1 MLIENSSKYLLKK
14 TRAKSK
20 MFEYDVPIDEHIS
33 VESNAIELLLIAIG
47 VIGNTS
53 NELWNLKDAPL
64 SASEDSKKDLEFSA
78 VFFDALFQS
87 RIEQNNL
94 DYYILLGAIAYYF
107 CDKVGSS
114 IVLASELDDT
124 IDFDSASID
133 RVILAMLSDE
143 MTDLKLDSLN
153 EKYKNELSEIIV
165 AYDSYFGGNIE
176 IDFSTFNSFKN
187 RLHSEGAPRE
197 LLLGD
202 ALLAIFKKKISNS
215 ALNLMPQFSNFDK
228 DVWAE
233 RLIHQTK
240 LKELWTA
247 QLRFGEFGIFKGRSG
262 VVQMPTSSGKT
273 TSIALTIQSAF
284 LSNRAET
291 AIIIAPFRAL
301 CKEIRFDLEKYFENE
316 SDIVINEFSD
326 IPDKNDLFNVFDLG
340 IDTQNQIAILTPE
353 KLIYLLHHDKT
364 ILEKMGLIIFDEAHL
379 FDDDSRGANYELLL
393 STIKYYIEQSEK
405 EIQKILISAV
415 IPNAEKINDWING
428 KNGVVIS
435 DNTIKSAEK
444 TIAFSD
450 WSGKK
455 GTLYFVNPDNINEE
469 EFYVPK
475 IIEISTLNRLGRE
488 RKRKKFPDIDFNQK
502 KVATVDMGIYFSL
515 KLNQNGGVA
524 VFCGKKDSVNKTLK
538 RFLELEERGYDITSL
553 QTRVKNNENVK
564 VANLISKNYGE
575 DNDYFKAAQKGIFA
589 HHSGISN
596 GIRMSVEYAL
606 KKDLVRCV
614 VCTSTLAQ
622 GVNLPIR
629 YLVVSSLYQAGEQLK
644 VRDFHNLIGRTGR
657 AGKYTEGSVILTEP
671 FVYSDRNLN
680 SRWKWETYSQLLN
693 VNNSEDCLS
702 NLLRIVQPFLFHDIN
717 TKQKFSFSLN
727 PLLIAKYSNDGSYT
741 DILTKCRDF
750 FQKQS
755 KKESREFEK
764 KISILESSLKSVE
777 NYILDFHSS
786 LNELDMENILVQTF
800 GYYLANF
807 DEKKKIKEIFTR
819 IKQYLDLN
827 VSSQDIETFSKSQ
840 LGIFQSTK
848 LKKWVEDNIKILSD
862 SEDDTLILKL
872 IIEQIIDYSDNKF
885 LKKITSKSEILNL
898 AIQWINGGSYQSIYQ
913 YCLENYVQIQD
924 RRMKAKHRTISLIEV
939 IELCDND
946 FGYSSILVV
955 HAIGE
960 LMLALSPNNES
971 IQELTN
977 FLCQKLRYGLSN
989 KTEILIYELGFSDRV
1004 IAEKIS
1010 KKIGHVNYPSKNKVR
1025 EIIRLKKEE
1034 LKEVLENFPAYFIE
1048 RLEQI

>member
-64 SASEDSKKDLEFSA
+64 NVSEDSKKELEFSS

-87 RIEQNNL
+87 KIEQNNR

-143 MTDLKLDSLN
+143 MADFKLDSLN

-176 IDFSTFNSFKN
+176 IDFSAFNSFKN
-187 RLHSEGAPRE
+187 RLHSEGSSRE

-202 ALLAIFKKKISNS
+202 ALLAIFKKKIVNS
-215 ALNLMPQFSNFDK
+215 ALNLMSQFSNLDK
-228 DVWAE
+228 DVWTG

-247 QLRFGEFGIFKGRSG
+247 QLRFGEFGIFKGKSG

-273 TSIALTIQSAF
+273 TSVALTIQSAF

-316 SDIVINEFSD
+316 SDIMINEFSD
-326 IPDKNDLFNVFDLG
+326 IPDKDDLLG
-340 IDTQNQIAILTPE
+340 IFELGLDNQKQIAILTPE

-379 FDDDSRGANYELLL
+379 FDDASRGANYELLL

-415 IPNAEKINDWING
+415 ISNAEKMNDWING
-428 KNGVVIS
+428 ESGVVIA

-450 WSGKK
+450 WDVNKESGY
-455 GTLYFVNPDNINEE
+455 LYFVNPEIPNEL
-469 EFYVPK
+469 EFYVPRVF
-475 IIEISTLNRLGRE
+475 EIFSLNRLKGE
-488 RKRKKFPDIDFNQK
+488 RKNKIRLFPELKVMDI
-502 KVATVDMGIYFSL
+502 GIYYAT
-515 KLNQNGGVA
+515 KLNHNGAVA
-524 VFCGKKDSVNKTLK
+524 IFCGTKVSANKNLTRL
-538 RFLELEERGYDITSL
+538 LDIENRGYDISSL
-553 QTRVKNNENVK
+553 ETQSKNDENNK
-564 VANLISKNYGE
+564 VARLFSENYGE
-575 DNDYFKAAQKGIFA
+575 ENDYFKAAQKGIFI

-596 GIRMSVEYAL
+596 GIRNSVEFAL
-606 KKDLVRCV
+606 KEDLVRCV
-614 VCTSTLAQ
+614 ICTSTLAQ
-622 GVNLPIR
+622 GVNLPIK
-629 YLVVSSLYQAGEQLK
+629 YLVVSSAYQAGERLK

-657 AGKYTEGSVILTEP
+657 AGKHTEGSVILAEP
-671 FVYSDRNLN
+671 HVYLN
-680 SRWKWETYSQLLN
+680 RDWRFREYSKLLN
-693 VNNSEDCLS
+693 VDNSEDCLS
-702 NLLRIVQPFLFHDIN
+702 NLLRIVQPVIFRNRN
-717 TKQKFSFSLN
+717 TQQQLIIPFDE
-727 PLLIAKYSNDGSYT
+727 LLRIRY
-741 DILTKCRDF
+741 
-750 FQKQS
+750 
-755 KKESREFEK
+755 
-764 KISILESSLKSVE
+764 LESENYSENISELREELNKKYQDGINVFESGLLVFENSLKAIE
-777 NYILDFHSS
+777 NYILDFYSS
-786 LNELDMENILVQTF
+786 MDELDIENIVVQTF
-800 GYYLANF
+800 GYYLAND
-807 DEKKKIKEIFTR
+807 DEKKKIKEIFTL
-819 IKQYLDLN
+819 IKRYLDSN
-827 VSSQDIETFSKSQ
+827 VLPQDIKTFSKSQ
-840 LGIFQSTK
+840 LGIFQSAK
-848 LKKWVEDNIKILSD
+848 LKEWVENNLEALIG
-862 SEDDTLILKL
+862 SEDDMAILKL
-872 IIEQIIDYSDNKF
+872 IIEQIIDYSDIKL
-885 LKKITSKSEILNL
+885 LKKVISKSEISIL
-898 AIQWINGGSYQSIYQ
+898 AIQWISGESYQSIYQ
-913 YCLENYVQIQD
+913 YCLETDVQIQD
-924 RRMKAKHRTISLIEV
+924 RRTKVKHRTIRLEEV
-939 IELCDND
+939 IELCDNG

-960 LMLALSPNNES
+960 LILALSPNNES

-977 FLCQKLRYGLSN
+977 FLCQKLRYGLSD
-989 KTEILIYELGFSDRV
+989 KTEILIHELGFSDRV
-1004 IAEKIS
+1004 IAKKIS
-1010 KKIGHVNYPSKNKVR
+1010 RQLGQTKYPSKNKMK
-1025 EIIRLKKEE
+1025 EMIRKNRDE
-1034 LKEVLENFPAYFIE
+1034 LRSELQDYPAYFLD
-1048 RLEQI
+1048 RLEKI